1 MPESLRSLHPH
12 PPRAHLSN
20 LAGSPSGARRRLL
33 WRAWWLAM
41 STLPDWTNAAQGP
54 QGTPVWSAWGDFARQ
69 FLQAD
74 GRILAN
80 KEGQTHSEAQSYAL
94 MFALI
99 ANDRARFERIL
110 RWTEDNLCAG
120 DLTARLPAWLWG
132 QLPDGNWGVIDANAA
147 SDADLWIA
155 YALAEAGRLWDVR
168 RYRALASVLA
178 ARIVQEETDDLPGL
192 GLTLLPGPQGFV
204 KEAGKR
210 WRLNPSYLPPQVL
223 HRLAQTTGDD
233 AWERL
238 GASARRI
245 LIESSPRGF
254 APDWVIY
261 EAGRGFVP
269 DHEGE
274 RQAEGAYNAIRVYL
288 WVGMLDTGDP
298 ARASLLQA
306 FTPMVRYVAQQGYP
320 PEFADSV
327 TGATRGTGGAGFS
340 AALLPLLKVSGAQAA
355 LDVQQQRLKAMPSNQ
370 EAYYEQCLRLFGQGW
385 MQGSYRFS
393 ADGRLH
399 PAWEPRP

>member
-1 MPESLRSLHPH
+1 MPE
-12 PPRAHLSN
+12 
-20 LAGSPSGARRRLL
+20 RRRLL
-33 WRAWWLAM
+33 RGALCLTTVALPAW
-41 STLPDWTNAAQGP
+41 AQVTQAP
-54 QGTPVWSAWGDFARQ
+54 QTASSWSAWDGFARQ

-74 GRILAN
+74 GRVLAN
-80 KEGQTHSEAQSYAL
+80 EEGQTHSEAQSYAL
-94 MFALI
+94 MFSLI

-132 QLPDGNWGVIDANAA
+132 QLPDGNWGVIDDNAA

-155 YALAEAGRLWDVR
+155 YALAEAGRLWNVR

-178 ARIVQEETDDLPGL
+178 ARIMQEETDDLPGL
-192 GLTLLPGPQGFV
+192 GLALLPGPQGFV

-245 LIESSPRGF
+245 LIESSPHGF

-274 RQAEGAYNAIRVYL
+274 RQADGAYNAIRVYL

-327 TGATRGTGGAGFS
+327 TGAVRGTGGAGFS
-340 AALLPLLKVSGAQAA
+340 AALLPLLQASGAQAA
-355 LDVQQQRLKAMPSNQ
+355 LDAQQRRLQALPLNK

-385 MQGSYRFS
+385 LQGIYRFA
-393 ADGRLH
+393 ADARLL
-399 PAWEPRP
+399 PAWESHR